1 MNALSRISK
10 AGPGERRGPNRLDPK
25 IEAVFRR
32 ILVSARAA
40 GAEKLEAWKKPE
52 REFRRLAQRD
62 YVRALRRNMGYRE
75 LKTVLSAMEKI
86 LVRLGGDRYAWGS
99 LEGMRT
105 AADSLAL
112 HFKAEPYGGDEGMA
126 LRGFY
131 ADKDSRTLQ
140 RPLIFVNTSH
150 APIAVSATF
159 CHEFAHYLSSELL
172 RSERQ
177 PLHFFYDSA
186 YESHLDDPAELVA
199 DSLVAL
205 RAYPREFAL
214 RLFATPW
221 NWGLVGRIGS
231 LPGHA
236 FEEIRIYLKR
246 ATGFDF
252 PPDLPAFQNI
262 HYLYGMIHYAKLRWA
277 LLVEYNL

>member
-1 MNALSRISK
+1 MDK
-10 AGPGERRGPNRLDPK
+10 TDKLDPQ
-25 IEAVFRR
+25 IEAVFRQ
-32 ILVSARAA
+32 ILASARAT
-40 GAEKLEAWKKPE
+40 GANNLEAWKKPE
-52 REFRRLAQRD
+52 RDLRRLAKRD
-62 YVRALRRNMGYRE
+62 YVKALRRNVVYRE
-75 LKTVLSAMEKI
+75 LKTVSSALEKI
-86 LVRLGGDRYAWGS
+86 LARLGGDRYTWGS
-99 LEGMRT
+99 IEGMRS
-105 AADSLAL
+105 AAGSLAL
-112 HFKAEPYGGDEGMA
+112 HFKAERYGGDEGMA

-159 CHEFAHYLSSELL
+159 CHEFAHYLSAEVL
-172 RSERQ
+172 RSRRQ

-186 YESHLDDPAELVA
+186 YASHLDDPAELVA

-214 RLFATPW
+214 KLFETPW

-236 FEEIRIYLKR
+236 FEEIRMYLKR

-252 PPDLPAFQNI
+252 SPDLPALQNM
-262 HYLYGMIHYAKLRWA
+262 HYLSGVIHYAKLRWA
-277 LLVEYNL
+277 LLIEYDL